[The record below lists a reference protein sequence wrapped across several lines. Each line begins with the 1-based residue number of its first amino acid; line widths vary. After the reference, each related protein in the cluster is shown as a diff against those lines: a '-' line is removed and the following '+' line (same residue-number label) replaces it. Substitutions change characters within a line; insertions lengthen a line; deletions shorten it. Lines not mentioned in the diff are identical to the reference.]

1 MNLAGCQI
9 QNTYLRDKQ
18 DGLLKP
24 EAILLV
30 SFQKNLHSVKPF
42 LFQKKSELVFKK
54 DSGIVKIPP
63 RQSGKLNT
71 LSEWRDFN
79 MNIRILSTEQI
90 TAYDTYLRIEERA
103 AGTREKYL
111 RDVQAFVCWLNGA
124 AVTKEAVTS
133 WKERLLAEHRAPST
147 VNAALS
153 ALNGLFRF
161 LGWEDCRTRF
171 VRVQRR
177 LFRDPARELTRPDY
191 DRLIAAAREL
201 GRDRLALVMEAICS
215 TGVRVSEIRYL
226 TVEAVQRGRAEISLK
241 GKVRTI
247 LIPTKLAR
255 KLLKYAKKNK
265 TVSGEIFLTGNGKSL
280 SRRQIWA
287 EMKRL
292 CVHAGVEPSKVF
304 PHNLR
309 HCFATAYYRA
319 YRDIAKLA
327 DVLGHSSI
335 ETTRI
340 YLLTSGE
347 EHQRQLGRLGLV
359 S

>member
-1 MNLAGCQI
+1 M
-9 QNTYLRDKQ
+9 
-18 DGLLKP
+18 
-24 EAILLV
+24 
-30 SFQKNLHSVKPF
+30 
-42 LFQKKSELVFKK
+42 SE
-54 DSGIVKIPP
+54 
-63 RQSGKLNT
+63 
-71 LSEWRDFN
+71 
-79 MNIRILSTEQI
+79 RIITMELI
-90 TAYDTYLRIEERA
+90 TAFGCYLCREERA
-103 AGTREKYL
+103 PGTREKYL
-111 RDVQAFVCWLNGA
+111 RDVRAFALWLDGE
-124 AVTKEAVTS
+124 AVTKEAVTG
-133 WKERLLAEHRAPST
+133 WKERLLEERRAPST

-161 LGWEDCRTRF
+161 LGWEGCRARF
-171 VRVQRR
+171 VKVQRR

-191 DRLIAAAREL
+191 ERLIATAREL
-201 GRDRLALVMEAICS
+201 GKERLALVMETICA
-215 TGVRVSEIRYL
+215 TGVRVSELRYL
-226 TVEAVQRGRAEISLK
+226 TVEAAQRGRAEISLK
-241 GKVRTI
+241 GKIRTI
-247 LIPTKLAR
+247 LIPTKLRR

-265 TVSGEIFLTGNGKSL
+265 TASGEIFLTGNGKSL

-292 CVHAGVEPSKVF
+292 CVWAGVEPSRVF

-309 HCFATAYYRA
+309 HLFATAYYRA

-347 EHQRQLGRLGLV
+347 EHQRQLDRLGLV